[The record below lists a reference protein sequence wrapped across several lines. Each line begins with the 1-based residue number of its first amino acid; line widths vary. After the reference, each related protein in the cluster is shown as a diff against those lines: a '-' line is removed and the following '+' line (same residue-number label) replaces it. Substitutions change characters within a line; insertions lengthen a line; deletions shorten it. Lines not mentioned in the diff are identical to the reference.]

1 MNRMKL
7 QGRLGDWG
15 IEGSC
20 MYNFERLECRDGD
33 RQTSALQMSSPQRE
47 ASAGA
52 QIHQQ
57 LALAGRS
64 MWRSQCVELSFLL
77 VG

>member
-1 MNRMKL
+1 MNRMKP

-15 IEGSC
+15 IEGSG

-52 QIHQQ
+52 QI
-57 LALAGRS
+57 
-64 MWRSQCVELSFLL
+64 QC
-77 VG
+77 